1 MVQKLQKIFLLWG
14 GGGSKHFFVDGGE
27 HMLSK
32 FAITVALCCVIQA
45 SFLEWSFITTR
56 QGHTC
61 ALIMLSNQHLSGGWI
76 ILATER

>member
-1 MVQKLQKIFLLWG
+1 
-14 GGGSKHFFVDGGE
+14 
-27 HMLSK
+27 MLSK

-76 ILATER
+76 IPATER

>member
-14 GGGSKHFFVDGGE
+14 GE

-32 FAITVALCCVIQA
+32 FVITVALCCVIQA

-61 ALIMLSNQHLSGGWI
+61 ALIMLSNQHISGGWI